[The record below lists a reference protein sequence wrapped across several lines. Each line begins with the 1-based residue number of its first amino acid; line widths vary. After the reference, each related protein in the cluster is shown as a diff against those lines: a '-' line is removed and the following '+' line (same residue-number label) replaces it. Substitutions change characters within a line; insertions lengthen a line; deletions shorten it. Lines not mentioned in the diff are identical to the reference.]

1 MITKVQRERIVA
13 QGVVTFLEDQAVAA
27 RNEGGA
33 SSLLRMVVIDSLLGT
48 ARDDLQDAKL
58 RELFNV
64 S

>member
-1 MITKVQRERIVA
+1 MITEVQRERIVA
-13 QGVVTFLEDQAVAA
+13 QGVVTFLEGQAVAA

-33 SSLLRMVVIDSLLGT
+33 SSLLRMVVIDSLLDT
-48 ARDDLQDAKL
+48 ARDELQDAKL